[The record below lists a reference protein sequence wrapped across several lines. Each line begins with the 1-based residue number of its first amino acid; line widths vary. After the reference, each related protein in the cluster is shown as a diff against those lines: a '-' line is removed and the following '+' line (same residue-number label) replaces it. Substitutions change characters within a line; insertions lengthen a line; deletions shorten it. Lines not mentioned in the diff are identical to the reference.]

1 MLLHSECYF
10 VFLPMFGDHQRISGL
25 PSIPQPTEGRGL
37 GYPTKSFQVCGV
49 SPVLPKMNEANVMLP
64 YSGKEELPR

>member
-1 MLLHSECYF
+1 
-10 VFLPMFGDHQRISGL
+10 MFGDHQRISGL